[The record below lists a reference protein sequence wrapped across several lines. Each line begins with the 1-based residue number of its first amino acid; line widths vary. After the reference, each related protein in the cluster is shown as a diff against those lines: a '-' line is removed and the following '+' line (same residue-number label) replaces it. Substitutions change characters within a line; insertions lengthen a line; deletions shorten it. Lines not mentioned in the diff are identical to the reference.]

1 MTPASPISRDM
12 QEFLRLLNHHQVE
25 FAVCGGHAVAYHGYS
40 RLTMDV
46 DILILPSEE
55 NARRLG
61 LALTDFGFG
70 NAGIPLAAF
79 TKEGTAVSLGVQPNQ
94 IDLLTSMSSQPT
106 AEIIHNGVP
115 AVLADIPV
123 LVTAKADLIRA
134 KREAARPKDLADLC
148 ELGDSKTNSH

>member
-12 QEFLRLLNHHQVE
+12 QEFLHLLNHHHVT

-61 LALTDFGFG
+61 LALKEFGFG
-70 NAGIPLAAF
+70 NAGIPIAAF

-106 AEIIHNGVP
+106 SEIIHNSVP
-115 AVLADIPV
+115 TILAGIPARV
-123 LVTAKADLIRA
+123 VAKADLIRA
-134 KREAARPKDLADLC
+134 KRESARPKDLADLC
-148 ELGDSKTNSH
+148 ELSQ

>member
-12 QEFLRLLNHHQVE
+12 RDFLLLLNKHQVE
-25 FAVCGGHAVAYHGYS
+25 YAICGGHAVAYHGYS

-46 DILILPSEE
+46 DILILPAEE

-70 NAGIPLAAF
+70 NAGIPVAAF

-106 AEIIHNGVP
+106 TEVIRNSEP
-115 AVLADIPV
+115 ATLAGIPV
-123 LVTAKADLIRA
+123 RITAKPDLIRA
-134 KREAARPKDLADLC
+134 KRESGRPKDLADLG
-148 ELGDSKTNSH
+148 ELQ